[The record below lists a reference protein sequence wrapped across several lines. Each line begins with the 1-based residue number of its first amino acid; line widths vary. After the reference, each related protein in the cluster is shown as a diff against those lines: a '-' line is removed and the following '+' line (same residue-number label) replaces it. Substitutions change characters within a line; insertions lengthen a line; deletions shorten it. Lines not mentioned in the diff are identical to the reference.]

1 MTRLDAPATQRN
13 REPILA
19 ILRRWL
25 AAAAAPSAAPSSGD
39 SAPSARISVLE
50 IASGTGQ
57 HAVHFASALPHLR
70 WQPSDPDP
78 SHLASIEAW
87 RTEAGAENVAAPIR
101 IDVRESDWPI
111 ERVDAIFNANMIHIA
126 PWPAAEGLF
135 AGAAHVLGER
145 GLLFL
150 YGPFHVGGRPT
161 AESNAAFDA
170 DLRRRNPEWGIRDR
184 ERVVAL
190 AASHALALVEINEM
204 PANNQLLVF
213 QKQT

>member
-25 AAAAAPSAAPSSGD
+25 ASAADPALS
-39 SAPSARISVLE
+39 PPISVLE

-57 HAVHFASALPHLR
+57 HAVHFAQALPGLR

-87 RTEAGAENVAAPIR
+87 RDASGLANVAAPIR
-101 IDVRESDWPI
+101 LDVRDADWPVAG
-111 ERVDAIFNANMIHIA
+111 VDAIFNANMIHIA
-126 PWPAAEGLF
+126 PWSAAEGLF
-135 AGAAHVLGER
+135 AGAGRVLVEQGR
-145 GLLFL
+145 LFL

-161 AESNAAFDA
+161 
-170 DLRRRNPEWGIRDR
+170 
-184 ERVVAL
+184 
-190 AASHALALVEINEM
+190 
-204 PANNQLLVF
+204 
-213 QKQT
+213 